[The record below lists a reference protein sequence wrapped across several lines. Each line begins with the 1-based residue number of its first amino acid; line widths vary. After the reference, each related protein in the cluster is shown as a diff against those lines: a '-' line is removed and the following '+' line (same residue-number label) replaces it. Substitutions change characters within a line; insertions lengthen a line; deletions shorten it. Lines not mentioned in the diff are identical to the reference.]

1 MPWADRPVHPVT
13 LWRGRLSVALDAL
26 ETNAAANGAE
36 HVDDLAETG
45 PVSPKYQ
52 RRSPVETTNV
62 QLPTGDRLLFLTGA
76 ETLRLKGYLIMS
88 RNSSRDFRRIC

>member
-26 ETNAAANGAE
+26 ETNADHQA
-36 HVDDLAETG
+36 TRR
-45 PVSPKYQ
+45 PPSRPTFRP

-62 QLPTGDRLLFLTGA
+62 QLPTGDRLQVPTGA

-88 RNSSRDFRRIC
+88 RNSSRDLRRIC